1 MTITTFSFQTSLY
14 SKLLGALIKKGQK
27 LKAKKIIDNAFAQVA
42 FKLKIPFNRLIL
54 KLFITLNTF
63 VETKT
68 LLLKRRLYTIPF
80 SINLKRRIHLVLKW
94 LLKAI
99 LENNKKISFSE
110 KLAIELYAILQS
122 KRSKAVKYKT
132 LNNKQAILNRSNIH
146 YRW

>member
-68 LLLKRRLYTIPF
+68 LLLK
-80 SINLKRRIHLVLKW
+80 
-94 LLKAI
+94 
-99 LENNKKISFSE
+99 
-110 KLAIELYAILQS
+110 
-122 KRSKAVKYKT
+122 
-132 LNNKQAILNRSNIH
+132 
-146 YRW
+146 